1 MNACFPGC
9 RYLLVRFCSLYQSDH
24 RRAIHDSYYATHR
37 NNINCIIHTLLI
49 SFYYQYIAD
58 FNMDFRHF
66 RYFVTLAEEL
76 HFARAAERLGI
87 AQPALSQQIKAMEEQ
102 LDARLFSRAKR
113 RVELTEAGAAFL
125 VEARAALAC
134 AEKAIRVAQDTA
146 RGDSGTIKIGF
157 VGSVMYQPS
166 FPRLLK
172 KYRTDHPGVELQ
184 LYEMPILPQIEF
196 VEEQQLDIAVVR
208 APLPPVLPDGVETF
222 VLASQKLVAVLPH
235 DHPLAGAKSLSL
247 SQLAKDPFLAFND
260 PEGIGLGHA
269 LISLCREAGFEP
281 DIQLYLSEVATLI
294 SLVAAGHG
302 VSLITDTV
310 AYLKLPDVQYVP
322 LAGTEPYSEL
332 IVIHRRFER
341 SAAVRELLA
350 RIRAS
355 TQEGVRFC

>member
-1 MNACFPGC
+1 
-9 RYLLVRFCSLYQSDH
+9 
-24 RRAIHDSYYATHR
+24 
-37 NNINCIIHTLLI
+37 
-49 SFYYQYIAD
+49 
-58 FNMDFRHF
+58 MDFRHF
-66 RYFVTLAEEL
+66 RYFVAVAEEL

-102 LDARLFSRAKR
+102 LDARLFSRANR

-125 VEARAALAC
+125 VEVRAALAS

-172 KYRTDHPGVELQ
+172 QYRTDHPGVALQ
-184 LYEMPILPQIEF
+184 LYEMAILPQIEF
-196 VEEQQLDIAVVR
+196 VKEQQLDVAIVR
-208 APLPPVLPDGVETF
+208 APLPPALPEGVETF

-235 DHPLAGAKSLSL
+235 DHRLAGATSLSL
-247 SQLAKDPFLAFND
+247 SQLANDPFLAFND
-260 PEGIGLGHA
+260 PAGIGLGHA
-269 LISLCREAGFEP
+269 LLSLCREAGFEP
-281 DIQLYLSEVATLI
+281 DIQLHLSEVATLI

-302 VSLITDTV
+302 VSLITETV

-341 SAAVRELLA
+341 SAAVRELLT

-355 TQEGVRFC
+355 ARESVSAGNGKY